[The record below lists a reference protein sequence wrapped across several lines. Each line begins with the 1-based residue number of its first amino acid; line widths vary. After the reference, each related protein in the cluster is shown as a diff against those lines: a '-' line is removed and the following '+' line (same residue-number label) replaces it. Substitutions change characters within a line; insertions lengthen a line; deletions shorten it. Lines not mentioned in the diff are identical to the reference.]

1 MKNKIQDIVPLEV
14 TNVTVSS
21 DGMADG
27 KLQSNKSTNGST
39 RQRLQSVPVI
49 SVISG
54 NIDDEIQNNYSQGTW
69 HETLENCFK
78 HKPIFDFEFKMP
90 MFNDDI
96 KFCVQGQTKGQE
108 DFQEFQPVQWV
119 RNSL

>member
-1 MKNKIQDIVPLEV
+1 MKFSK
-14 TNVTVSS
+14 TVLS
-21 DGMADG
+21 
-27 KLQSNKSTNGST
+27 
-39 RQRLQSVPVI
+39 
-49 SVISG
+49 
-54 NIDDEIQNNYSQGTW
+54 
-69 HETLENCFK
+69 
-78 HKPIFDFEFKMP
+78 KPIFDFEFKMP

>member
-21 DGMADG
+21 DGMAEG

-39 RQRLQSVPVI
+39 RHRLQSVPVI

-54 NIDDEIQNNYSQGTW
+54 NLDDEIQNNYSQGT
-69 HETLENCFK
+69 
-78 HKPIFDFEFKMP
+78 
-90 MFNDDI
+90 
-96 KFCVQGQTKGQE
+96 
-108 DFQEFQPVQWV
+108 
-119 RNSL
+119 

>member
-21 DGMADG
+21 DGRADS

-39 RQRLQSVPVI
+39 RHRLQSVPVI

-54 NIDDEIQNNYSQGTW
+54 NIADEIQNNYSQGT
-69 HETLENCFK
+69 
-78 HKPIFDFEFKMP
+78 
-90 MFNDDI
+90 
-96 KFCVQGQTKGQE
+96 
-108 DFQEFQPVQWV
+108 
-119 RNSL
+119 